1 MAAVPLLLITH
12 DDALWDH
19 WRRLDTTRWMPARGT
34 SLADVA
40 RWREQGRQMVVLDT
54 GLPRLPAWTDGAIR
68 PWVEG
73 LKVLAADTRPGD
85 EAAKQAVLAGAS
97 GYAHAYVP
105 VEALDRILQH
115 VQAGEIWLGRG
126 LVTRML
132 LEIDKRMQQTPR
144 GQDWAQSLTQRE
156 KDVAARASM
165 GDANQAIAD
174 ALGITERTVR
184 AHLSAVFEKLG
195 VTDRLQLALK
205 VHGIQ

>member
-19 WRRLDTTRWMPARGT
+19 WRRLDATRWMPARGT
-34 SLADVA
+34 SLADVE
-40 RWREQGRQMVVLDT
+40 RWRSQGRELAVLDT
-54 GLPRLPAWTDGAIR
+54 GLPRLPAWTDAAIG
-68 PWVEG
+68 PWLEN
-73 LKVLAADTRPGD
+73 LKVLAADTRPSD
-85 EAAKQAVLAGAS
+85 ESAKQAVLAGAS
-97 GYAHAYVP
+97 GYTHAYVP
-105 VEALDRILQH
+105 AEALDRILQH
-115 VQAGEIWLGRG
+115 VRGGEIWLGRG

-132 LEIDKRMQQTPR
+132 LEIDKRLPQQS
-144 GQDWAQSLTQRE
+144 QDWALNLTQRE
-156 KDVAARASM
+156 KDVAARAAM

-184 AHLSAVFEKLG
+184 AHLSAVFEKLN